1 MYKGIER
8 RNKGIKGEFSIII
21 LLINYIMPRSFT
33 VEAIYKS
40 GKKSRISGGRYISE
54 MPSAAA
60 HKAFSQA
67 YRSMRGKGAMTL
79 EIHIRETTSR
89 SAHKTYKYKVSKKA
103 TSKDVERGGE
113 NIHYSYYTKVKA
125 I

>member
-1 MYKGIER
+1 M
-8 RNKGIKGEFSIII
+8 S
-21 LLINYIMPRSFT
+21 RSFT

-40 GKKSRISGGRYISE
+40 GKKSRISGGRYMSE
-54 MPSAAA
+54 TPSAAA

-89 SAHKTYKYKVSKKA
+89 SAHKTFKYKVSKKA
-103 TSKDVERGGE
+103 SSKDVERGGE
-113 NIHYSYYTKVKA
+113 MIHYSYYTKVKA

>member
-1 MYKGIER
+1 M
-8 RNKGIKGEFSIII
+8 S
-21 LLINYIMPRSFT
+21 RSFT

-40 GKKSRISGGRYISE
+40 GKKTRTSGGRYISE
-54 MPSAAA
+54 TPSSAA

-67 YRSMRGKGAMTL
+67 YRSMRVKGAVTL
-79 EIHIRETTSR
+79 EIHIRETTSG

-103 TSKDVERGGE
+103 ISKDIERGGE
-113 NIHYSYYTKVKA
+113 IIHYSYYTKVKA